1 MTDPTMPA
9 WHALPPSEV
18 IDRLEARETGLTSEE
33 AARLREKYGPNR
45 LPHAP
50 PPAWWQIVLR
60 QFQSPLI
67 YILMIAA
74 AVSLLIG
81 HAEDA
86 GVIAVVLLLN
96 AAIGGYQEW
105 QAERS
110 SQALQALLH
119 VRAMLLRDGEVVE
132 VDAEE
137 IVPGDVALL
146 ESGNHVPADLRL
158 IQAHGLE
165 IDESLLT
172 GESVPVPKDVDWLGE
187 AESSLADRLNM
198 AFGGSTVARGRA
210 RGIVVATGD
219 RTAVGQLALDVTAN
233 VGGKPPLLER
243 MERFTRGV
251 AVAILTAAL
260 VIALVGIFL
269 RGYEVTQ
276 MFIFGVALA
285 VSAIPEGLPIS
296 LTVALAIATTRMA
309 RRGVIVRRLAAV
321 EGLGSCTLIAS
332 DKTGT
337 LTCNQLTVRAVC
349 LPDGTSIEVTG
360 EGYSPTG
367 EILCEGKEP
376 DEQLRAAVMAVARAS
391 VLCNEADLHQRK
403 GEWVWRG
410 DPTEVA
416 LLSFGHKL
424 GLVRDIEL
432 TGAPQVGQIPFEPER
447 QYSATFHQVDGRVQ
461 AFVKGA
467 PERVLTM
474 CVVSDDERGRIL
486 EFAENLAS
494 QGYRV
499 LALARG
505 GIADGEHDADP
516 PVDPKQLEFLGLTG
530 MIDPLRP
537 GVRDAV
543 AACQDAG
550 IAVCMITGDHPVT
563 ALAIARDLGFAE
575 SPDQV
580 LTGRDIAEMS
590 AEQLAEAVRRVRVF
604 ARTTPR
610 QKLEL
615 VGAARK
621 MGYFVAVTGDGV
633 NDAPALRESN
643 IGVAMGQSGTDVAR
657 EAAELVITDDNFATI
672 VAGIEEGRVA
682 YDNVR
687 KVVYLLVSTGAAEV
701 LLLGIVVLTGWPNT
715 DAGAVLPL
723 LPVQILWLNL
733 VTNGIQDKALAFEP
747 AEGDILSRPPRPPSQ
762 RIFDRLMIERTVVAA
777 VVMAGVGFAAFAWM
791 IEVAGWTPEKS
802 RNALLMLMVLF
813 QNLHIGNSRSET
825 RSVFSMSPL
834 RSPILLAATLSA
846 FSVHMAATRIPLSQR
861 LLHVEPVDLA
871 TFGAMLLLALTI
883 IVGMEIHKW
892 VWHRRHVS
900 LQPEAKPR
908 AT

>member
-1 MTDPTMPA
+1 MSEANTSA
-9 WHALPPSEV
+9 WHALPLDTVVARLQASES
-18 IDRLEARETGLTSEE
+18 GLTSAE
-33 AARLREKYGPNR
+33 AQRLREKYGPNR

-86 GVIAVVLLLN
+86 GVIAIVLLLN

-119 VRAMLLRDGEVVE
+119 VRAMLLRDGEVIE

-137 IVPGDVALL
+137 VVPGDVVLL
-146 ESGNHVPADLRL
+146 ESGNQVPADLRL
-158 IQAHGLE
+158 LQAHGLE
-165 IDESLLT
+165 VDESLLT
-172 GESVPVPKDVDWLGE
+172 GESVPVPKDIAWRGE
-187 AESSLADRLNM
+187 PEAPLADRLNM
-198 AFGGSTVARGRA
+198 VFGGSTVARGRA
-210 RGIVVATGD
+210 RGMAVATGD
-219 RTAVGQLALDVTAN
+219 RTAVGELALDVTSN
-233 VGGKPPLLER
+233 VGGRPPLLER

-251 AVAILTAAL
+251 AVAILSAAM

-269 RGYEVTQ
+269 RGYEVSQ

-349 LPDGTSIEVTG
+349 LPDGTEVEVTG
-360 EGYSPTG
+360 EGYSPHG
-367 EILCEGKEP
+367 EFLHDGRSV
-376 DEQLRAAVMAVARAS
+376 DGAMRDAVHSLARAA

-424 GLVRDIEL
+424 GLVRDVEL
-432 TGAPQVGQIPFEPER
+432 GRAAQIGEIPFEPER
-447 QYSATFHQVDGRVQ
+447 QYSATFHSVAGEVR

-467 PERVLTM
+467 PERVLAM
-474 CVVSDDERGRIL
+474 CVVSEDDRQRIL
-486 EFAENLAS
+486 TLAESMAAR
-494 QGYRV
+494 GHRV
-499 LALARG
+499 LAIASG
-505 GIADGEHDADP
+505 GVADGEHATDP
-516 PVDPKQLEFLGLTG
+516 PVDPKQLQFLGLTG

-537 GVRDAV
+537 GVREAV

-563 ALAIARDLGFAE
+563 ALAIARDLGFAD

-580 LTGRDIAEMS
+580 ITGRDIAEMS
-590 AEQLAEAVRRVRVF
+590 EEELREAVRRVRVF

-615 VGAARK
+615 VGAARA

-701 LLLGIVVLTGWPNT
+701 LLLGIVVLAGWPTT

-747 AEGDILSRPPRPPSQ
+747 GEGDVLARPPRPPQQ

-777 VVMAGVGFAAFAWM
+777 IVMAGVSFAAFAWM
-791 IEVAGWTPEKS
+791 IEVAEWPEGRS
-802 RNALLMLMVLF
+802 RNTLLLLMVLF

-825 RSVFSMSPL
+825 TSVFAMSPL
-834 RSPILLAATLSA
+834 RSPIVLAAALAA
-846 FSVHMAATRIPLSQR
+846 FSVHMVATRIPLAQR

-871 TFGAMLLLALTI
+871 TFATMLLLAMTI
-883 IVGMEIHKW
+883 IVGMELHKW
-892 VWHRRHVS
+892 HWNHRH
-900 LQPEAKPR
+900 PPR
-908 AT
+908 GGPVVGA